1 MPTKPS
7 IQDQAYLFKA
17 TLNEITQDEAEA
29 LLEANSGKVLSD
41 VSNKLDNQVGIDD
54 VAESLNE
61 DCILGQSTVRF
72 SR

>member
-17 TLNEITQDEAEA
+17 TLKEITQDEAEA

-41 VSNKLDNQVGIDD
+41 
-54 VAESLNE
+54 
-61 DCILGQSTVRF
+61 
-72 SR
+72 

>member
-41 VSNKLDNQVGIDD
+41 VRNKLDNQVGIDD